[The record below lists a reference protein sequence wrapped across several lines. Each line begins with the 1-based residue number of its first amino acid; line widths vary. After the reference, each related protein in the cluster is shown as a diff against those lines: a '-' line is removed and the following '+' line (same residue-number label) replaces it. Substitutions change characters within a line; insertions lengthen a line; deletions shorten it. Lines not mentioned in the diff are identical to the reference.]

1 MTAHPEKLLDRAVA
15 DVAALKQQWIDAG
28 SAWVNHTHCD
38 GCAFK
43 QVHRE
48 RVGFFPNVAEQ
59 ITSVC
64 VLGQDGERPN
74 QCPALVAERHI
85 ESELV

>member
-1 MTAHPEKLLDRAVA
+1 MTARLPSPFTAELAELRDAWMFVG
-15 DVAALKQQWIDAG
+15 AAFQ
-28 SAWVNHTHCD
+28 D
-38 GCAFK
+38 GNDNCQSCAFK

-64 VLGQDGERPN
+64 GLGQDGERPE
-74 QCPALVAERHI
+74 QCPALVAERMAVLEEI
-85 ESELV
+85 